1 MSQSELA
8 EIIETDQS
16 HIAAWERDATL
27 PEEEMVE
34 WLAVVFGASA
44 VELLTGRPEE
54 APKRTIRL
62 TADNFADHLATDY
75 AASLVKGFTVPEDGI
90 DICDFVTSKLIAW
103 VQLQG
108 DKTPDVQYEISR
120 LVAAV
125 LLERLAGQR

>member
-1 MSQSELA
+1 LYRSGRSMLPYARWSA
-8 EIIETDQS
+8 RVARTD
-16 HIAAWERDATL
+16 
-27 PEEEMVE
+27 EEMVE

-108 DKTPDVQYEISR
+108 DKSPDVRYVISR
-120 LVAAV
+120 VVAAD
-125 LLERLAGQR
+125 LPERLVSPP

>member
-8 EIIETDQS
+8 EIIETDQC
-16 HIAAWERDATL
+16 HISAWEGDATL

-62 TADNFADHLATDY
+62 TADNFADHLSTDY
-75 AASLVKGFTVPEDGI
+75 AASLIRGYTVPADGI
-90 DICDFVTSKLIAW
+90 DSEDWIVSKLIAW
-103 VQLQG
+103 VKLQN
-108 DKTPDVQYEISR
+108 DESPDVKYETPR
-120 LVAAV
+120 VVVAV
-125 LLERLAGQR
+125 LLGRDA